1 MKFLH
6 YTSAP
11 WPDLTEPFGTF
22 PHPNRACDPDRAGEV
37 LRDTLAHMVA
47 AEDVGFDWLGMGEE
61 HMNAYG
67 MVPNP
72 TQLLAVVAARTR
84 RASIA
89 VLGNPLPL
97 LNPVRVAEEYAMIDV
112 LSDGRLVAGF
122 PRGVPQNYSAYGIS
136 TDDSRDVLCEAIDLV
151 LAAWERPE
159 PFAWQG
165 KHFSFPAV
173 SIWPRPVQRRP
184 EIVMSSKSAEG
195 VRMAAKRR
203 AVMAEIFVRDGAV
216 LEHFETSRTIY
227 LRQAAEDGWSPGL
240 DRFAINVPCV
250 IASSDAAARRLAAGA
265 LHYQHTCLTGS
276 FEVQKQALANQ
287 YYQESAHLLGRRFD
301 SVADRIAYGGLI
313 CGSPG
318 TAVDQIRTLLR
329 RHPVGVLGL
338 QTHFGNLTPDHVHDS
353 LVLFGARVRDDVLT
367 WDAERT
373 RQPHE

>member
-11 WPDLTEPFGTF
+11 WPDLAEPFSAF
-22 PHPNRACDPDRAGEV
+22 PHPNQACDPHRAGEV

-47 AEDVGFDWLGMGEE
+47 AENAGFDWLGMGEE

-67 MVPNP
+67 VVPNP
-72 TQLLAVVAARTR
+72 AQLLTVVAAQTH
-84 RASIA
+84 RANIA

-97 LNPVRVAEEYAMIDV
+97 LNPLRVAEEYAMIDV
-112 LSDGRLVAGF
+112 LSGGRLVAGF
-122 PRGVPQNYSAYGIS
+122 PRGVPQNYAAYGV
-136 TDDSRDVLCEAIDLV
+136 DVGNSREVLSEAIDLV

-159 PFAWQG
+159 PFVWQG
-165 KHFSFPAV
+165 EHFSFPAV

-195 VRMAAKRR
+195 VRMAARRR
-203 AVMAEIFVRDGAV
+203 AVMAEIFVRDAAV
-216 LEHFETSRTIY
+216 LDHFETSRTVY
-227 LRQAAEDGWSPGL
+227 LSQAAADGWSPGL
-240 DRFAINVPCV
+240 DRFALNVPCV
-250 IASSDAAARRLAAGA
+250 IAGSDTTARKRAAQA

-276 FEVQKQALANQ
+276 FEAHKRALADQ
-287 YYQESAHLLGRRFD
+287 YYKESAHLLGRRFD

-318 TAVDQIRTLLR
+318 TVVDQIQTLLR

-338 QTHFGNLTPDHVHDS
+338 QTHFGDLSPDHVHDS
-353 LVLFGARVRDDVLT
+353 IVLFGARVRDAILT
-367 WDAERT
+367 WDEERT